1 MVEKYRKLVNS
12 LDGSLDEGLQHGD
25 QGGSP
30 QFDYEGRLPRYGGS
44 GRYSS
49 SNSLD
54 ERLGLAGYVH
64 ERLGKSDYFSALTAV
79 DASNG
84 LNEPGVS
91 NRILY
96 AALAIYGA
104 TKLDDLDK
112 GSKAY
117 NLMET
122 LVAYCVQNAGDLL
135 KGSEQSD
142 E

>member
-1 MVEKYRKLVNS
+1 MVEKYRRLV
-12 LDGSLDEGLQHGD
+12 DGLENNLDEGLQHGD
-25 QGGSP
+25 QGGVP
-30 QFDYEGRLPRYGGS
+30 QFDYGGRLPQYGGS

-54 ERLGLAGYVH
+54 GRLGLAGYVH
-64 ERLGKSDYFSALTAV
+64 KMLDNDDYFSALTAV

-104 TKLDDLDK
+104 TRLGDLDK
-112 GSKAY
+112 GCKAY

-122 LVAYCVQNAGDLL
+122 LVAYCVKNAGDLL